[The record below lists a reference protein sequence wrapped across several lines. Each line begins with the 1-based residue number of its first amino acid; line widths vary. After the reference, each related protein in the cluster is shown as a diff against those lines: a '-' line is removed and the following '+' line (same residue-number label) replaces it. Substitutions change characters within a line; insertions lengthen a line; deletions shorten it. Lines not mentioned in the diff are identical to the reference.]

1 MGKGRTELAAVGE
14 VSGVSPVCPS
24 LKRVPRAPGLPVPKG
39 TIGVHLLHHTEA
51 ERGSAKLRRVRRL
64 AIVAVALLFAGCNS
78 DGADKPSNGPDPL
91 LDGGKT
97 AFDAFIHKQR
107 GTPVVVNKW
116 ASWCGPC
123 RVEFPLLRKVAQH
136 DKDVV
141 FIGVNSNDNDG
152 NARKFLSEE
161 PVPYKHFK
169 DPKLEIASEFH
180 GVQAF
185 PTTAFYDSKG
195 ELAFVHVG
203 PYRSETDLTADIDR
217 YARGSGS

>member
-1 MGKGRTELAAVGE
+1 M
-14 VSGVSPVCPS
+14 
-24 LKRVPRAPGLPVPKG
+24 
-39 TIGVHLLHHTEA
+39 HLLKHIEG
-51 ERGSAKLRRVRRL
+51 RNGSAKLPTVRRF
-64 AIVAVALLFAGCNS
+64 AILAVALLFASCGSS
-78 DGADKPSNGPDPL
+78 DGGKPANGPDPL
-91 LDGGKT
+91 ISGGKP
-97 AFDAFIHKQR
+97 AFDAFIEKQR
-107 GTPVVVNKW
+107 GKPVVVNKW

-123 RVEFPLLRKVAQH
+123 RVEFPLLRKVAEQ

-169 DPKLEIASEFH
+169 DPGLEIAAEFH

-185 PTTAFYDSKG
+185 PTTAFYDTKG

-203 PYRSETDLTADIDR
+203 PYTSENDLTADIDR

>member
-1 MGKGRTELAAVGE
+1 M
-14 VSGVSPVCPS
+14 
-24 LKRVPRAPGLPVPKG
+24 
-39 TIGVHLLHHTEA
+39 
-51 ERGSAKLRRVRRL
+51 RRL
-64 AIVAVALLFAGCNS
+64 AIVAVALLFTACGSSDNS
-78 DGADKPSNGPDPL
+78 KPSSGPDPL
-91 LDGGKT
+91 LDGGKP
-97 AFDAFIHKQR
+97 AFDAFIKAHV
-107 GTPVVVNKW
+107 GTPVVANKW

-123 RVEFPLLRKVAQH
+123 RIEFPLLRKVATQ

-169 DPKLEIASEFH
+169 DHDLSIAAEFH

-195 ELAFVHVG
+195 QLAFVHVG
-203 PYRSETDLTADIDR
+203 PYTNESDLTKDIDR
-217 YARGSGS
+217 YARRSGG

>member
-1 MGKGRTELAAVGE
+1 MGKRRTELAVRGQQGASIVPVAQESPASAGLAGPLGTVG
-14 VSGVSPVCPS
+14 
-24 LKRVPRAPGLPVPKG
+24 VP
-39 TIGVHLLHHTEA
+39 LLQHTEA
-51 ERGSAKLRRVRRL
+51 EMASAKVPSVRRL
-64 AIVAVALLFAGCNS
+64 AIVAIAVLFAACGSS
-78 DGADKPSNGPDPL
+78 DGGKPPSGPDPL

-97 AFDAFIHKQR
+97 AFDAFIKKQR
-107 GTPVVVNKW
+107 GKPVVVNKW

-123 RVEFPLLRKVAQH
+123 RVEFPLLRKVAGH

-152 NARKFLSEE
+152 NARKFLAEE

-169 DPKLEIASEFH
+169 DPDLQIASEFH

-185 PTTAFYDSKG
+185 PTTAFYDTKG

-203 PYRSETDLTADIDR
+203 PYTSENDLTADIDR

>member
-1 MGKGRTELAAVGE
+1 MRTVG
-14 VSGVSPVCPS
+14 V
-24 LKRVPRAPGLPVPKG
+24 R
-39 TIGVHLLHHTEA
+39 LLQHTKA
-51 ERGSAKLRRVRRL
+51 KMASAKVPTVRRL
-64 AIVAVALLFAGCNS
+64 AIVAVAVLFAACGSN
-78 DGADKPSNGPDPL
+78 DGAKPPNGPDPL

-97 AFDAFIHKQR
+97 AFDAFITKHR
-107 GTPVVVNKW
+107 GTPIVVNKW

-123 RVEFPLLRKVAQH
+123 RVEFPLLRKVAEH

-152 NARKFLSEE
+152 DARKFLSEE

-169 DPKLEIASEFH
+169 DPNLEIASEFH

-185 PTTAFYDSKG
+185 PTTAFYDAKG

-203 PYRSETDLTADIDR
+203 PYRSESDLTADIDR

>member
-1 MGKGRTELAAVGE
+1 
-14 VSGVSPVCPS
+14 
-24 LKRVPRAPGLPVPKG
+24 
-39 TIGVHLLHHTEA
+39 VHLLQHTAA
-51 ERGSAKLRRVRRL
+51 EMGSAKLRRVRRL
-64 AIVAVALLFAGCNS
+64 AIVAVALLFAACNS
-78 DGADKPSNGPDPL
+78 DDANNAPNGPDPL

-123 RVEFPLLRKVAQH
+123 RVEFPLLRKVAGH

-152 NARKFLSEE
+152 NARRFLSQE

-169 DPKLEIASEFH
+169 DPKLEIAAEFH

-185 PTTAFYDSKG
+185 PTTAFYDRKG

>member
-1 MGKGRTELAAVGE
+1 V
-14 VSGVSPVCPS
+14 PVAQKES
-24 LKRVPRAPGLPVPKG
+24 RERRVAGPKG
-39 TIGVHLLHHTEA
+39 TVGVHPLQHTEA
-51 ERGSAKLRRVRRL
+51 EMASAKVPSVRRI
-64 AIVAVALLFAGCNS
+64 AIVAVALLFAACGSN
-78 DGADKPSNGPDPL
+78 GGGGTPANGPDPL

-97 AFDAFIHKQR
+97 AFDAFIKKQR
-107 GTPVVVNKW
+107 GKPVVVNKW

-123 RVEFPLLRKVAQH
+123 RVEFPLLRKVAEQ

-152 NARKFLSEE
+152 NARKFLAEE

-169 DPKLEIASEFH
+169 DPNLEIASEFH

-185 PTTAFYDSKG
+185 PTTAFYDAKG

-203 PYRSETDLTADIDR
+203 PYTSENDLTADIDR

>member
-1 MGKGRTELAAVGE
+1 MRTFGVALLQHTELE
-14 VSGVSPVCPS
+14 M
-24 LKRVPRAPGLPVPKG
+24 
-39 TIGVHLLHHTEA
+39 
-51 ERGSAKLRRVRRL
+51 GSAKLPNVRRL
-64 AIVAVALLFAGCNS
+64 AIVAVALLFAACGS
-78 DGADKPSNGPDPL
+78 DDDGKPPQGPDPL
-91 LDGGKT
+91 LDGGRS
-97 AFDAFIHKQR
+97 AFDAFIQKQR
-107 GTPVVVNKW
+107 GKPVVVNKW

-123 RVEFPLLRKVAQH
+123 RVEFPLLRHVAKQ
-136 DKDVV
+136 DKGVV

-152 NARKFLSEE
+152 NARRFLAEE

-203 PYRSETDLTADIDR
+203 PYRSESDLAADIDR

>member
-1 MGKGRTELAAVGE
+1 
-14 VSGVSPVCPS
+14 
-24 LKRVPRAPGLPVPKG
+24 
-39 TIGVHLLHHTEA
+39 
-51 ERGSAKLRRVRRL
+51 VRRF
-64 AIVAVALLFAGCNS
+64 AIVAVGLLLAACNS
-78 DGADKPSNGPDPL
+78 DDGSKPAPGPDPL
-91 LDGGKT
+91 LDGGKA
-97 AFDAFIHKQR
+97 AFDAFVEKQR

-123 RVEFPLLRKVAQH
+123 RVEFPVLRGVAKQER
-136 DKDVV
+136 DVV
-141 FIGVNSNDNDG
+141 FIGVNSQDHDG
-152 NARKFLSEE
+152 DARKFLAEE

-169 DPKLEIASEFH
+169 DPDLEIANEFH

-203 PYRSETDLTADIDR
+203 PYRTEADLVADIDR